1 MLLFMKKNRKILL
14 AGGCSFTEHAL
25 VSWVDP
31 SISTDFPRW
40 PEVLAKKLDMECVN
54 LGRSGCSNQLIST
67 SIFEYLMENPKKE
80 IGLVCCLWTEYTR
93 TSLYNMPDWPANVVQ
108 QLLVGFLKKA
118 NDVGFDRNTEL
129 YKEVENISD
138 KINMWREGPDKF
150 LDLLYYYAKH
160 TDTKAETIV
169 ENIIK
174 NTIKIFHD
182 LECMLSLKNIP
193 YLYLQG
199 VLPFFYRHQLDNNRG
214 LEKIYAPPDEQLI
227 FYLLKY
233 EKYLKNKEKFIGW
246 PGFKSGGGHDGISF
260 DENFDCSISK
270 EDLHPNEK
278 GHQIIA
284 NHFYKKIEE
293 LYSHLL
299 KKEINKRRIYNEKF
313 LS

>member
-1 MLLFMKKNRKILL
+1 MLSFMKKNRKILL
-14 AGGCSFTEHAL
+14 AGGDSFTEHTL
-25 VSWVDP
+25 VSWEDP

-54 LGRSGCSNQLIST
+54 LGRAGWSNQLIST

-80 IGLVCCLWTEYTR
+80 IGLVCCLWTDYTR
-93 TSLYNMPDWPANVVQ
+93 TSLYNMPDWPANIAQ
-108 QLLVGFLKKA
+108 QLFVGFLKEV

-182 LECMLSLKNIP
+182 LECMLSLRNIP

-199 VLPFFYRHQLDNNRG
+199 VLPFFYRYQLGNNRG
-214 LEKIYAPPDEQLI
+214 LEKIYAPPDEQLL
-227 FYLLKY
+227 FYFLKY
-233 EKYLKNKEKFIGW
+233 EKYFNKEKFIEW
-246 PGFKSGGGHDGISF
+246 PGLPITAKRLHWGDDPIKYCIS
-260 DENFDCSISK
+260 E
-270 EDLHPNEK
+270 EDLHPNET
-278 GHQIIA
+278 GHQMTA
-284 NHFYKKIEE
+284 TVFYEKVEE
-293 LYSHLL
+293 LYQHLL
-299 KKEINKRRIYNEKF
+299 
-313 LS
+313 

>member
-1 MLLFMKKNRKILL
+1 MKRNKKILL
-14 AGGCSFTEHAL
+14 AGGCSFTEHTL
-25 VSWVDP
+25 VSWENS

-54 LGRSGCSNQLIST
+54 LGRSGWSNQLIST

-80 IGLVCCLWTEYTR
+80 IGLVCCLWTDYTR

-108 QLLVGFLKKA
+108 RLFSGSLKEA
-118 NDVGFDRNTEL
+118 NDAADARYTEL

-150 LDLLYYYAKH
+150 LDLLYYYTKN
-160 TDTKAETIV
+160 TNTKAEIIV

-182 LECMLSLKNIP
+182 LECMLSLRNIP

-199 VLPFFYRHQLDNNRG
+199 AFPFFYRYQLGNNRG
-214 LEKIYAPPDEQLI
+214 LEKIYAPPDEQLL

-233 EKYLKNKEKFIGW
+233 EKYFNKEKFVGW
-246 PGFKSGGGHDGISF
+246 PGLPITTPKPHWSDEPAKYCIS
-260 DENFDCSISK
+260 E
-270 EDLHPNEK
+270 EDLHPNET
-278 GHQIIA
+278 GHQMTA
-284 NHFYKKIEE
+284 TVFYEKVEE
-293 LYSHLL
+293 LYQHLL
-299 KKEINKRRIYNEKF
+299 
-313 LS
+313 